1 MASRF
6 HTTKLRR
13 RERASVTA
21 HGGLNLV
28 PLVDILTSIVFFS
41 VATYSGA
48 ALAALTSFDLALPPA
63 VVTQSEAQERA
74 PQRLLNLLLAVRV
87 DGEGLQVEHSEGL
100 NRRIR
105 GLSDTSFGQ
114 LEALMRQVRADFPQ
128 NNDVLVVPD
137 DEINYDTVVR
147 VLERL
152 RMVGYSGI
160 ALGSRAREG
169 QPQPGG
175 RR

>member
-1 MASRF
+1 MSSLF
-6 HTTKLRR
+6 HRSKLRR
-13 RERASVTA
+13 RERASMTA

-48 ALAALTSFDLALPPA
+48 ALAALTSFDLSLPPA

-100 NRRIR
+100 NRRIG
-105 GLSDTSFGQ
+105 GLSDTSFAQ